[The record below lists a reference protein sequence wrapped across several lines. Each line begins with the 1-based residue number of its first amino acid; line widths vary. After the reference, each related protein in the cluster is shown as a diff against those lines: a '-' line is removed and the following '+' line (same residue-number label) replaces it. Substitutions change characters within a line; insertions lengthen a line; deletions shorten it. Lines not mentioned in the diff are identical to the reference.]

1 MMRKSVHTRDYA
13 IFLEL
18 LIEFRHRA
26 GVTQA
31 QLGLQLPFEQPAIS
45 KIERGERRVDIIELK
60 LICERLGVSLHE
72 FISELQS
79 RLEKKNIE

>member
-26 GVTQA
+26 GLTQTP
-31 QLGLQLPFEQPAIS
+31 LGQQLPFEQPAIS
-45 KIERGERRVDIIELK
+45 KIERGERRVDVIELK
-60 LICERLGVSLHE
+60 LICERFGVSLQE
-72 FISELQS
+72 FIFELQE
-79 RLEKKNIE
+79 RLEKKNAK